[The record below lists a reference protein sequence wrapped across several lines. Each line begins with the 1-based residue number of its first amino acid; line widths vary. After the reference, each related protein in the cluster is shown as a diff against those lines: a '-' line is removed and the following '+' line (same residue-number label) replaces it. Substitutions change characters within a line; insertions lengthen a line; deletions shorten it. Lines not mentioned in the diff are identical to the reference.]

1 MARYVMESRACGASS
16 ATPFLRRGMKR
27 GKVSPLL
34 LLVVA
39 AAGVLV
45 AGVFLRCRPAGC
57 GTSDC
62 APIPPST
69 DAVAAAPNSPAAP
82 APSPAVKAAPSSPAA
97 VSAVSTSAIAAVA
110 ATQASA
116 AEQRMAE
123 LAMAMNES
131 YRKLGE
137 LRRAVQDS
145 PEVRQLQAAG
155 EEARRELEAA
165 TQSDPAIKALTDR
178 RKALLD
184 EMTALQSKQS
194 ELARTARAE
203 ATNTAVRT
211 EGQAVLAKIRE
222 TSAELGTLTRTLEKA
237 KKDYAAGNPAV
248 AELAARVAD
257 TREQIRKA
265 INGNPEI
272 LALDQQIQA
281 MAAES
286 RQVGQ
291 RQQLRSTP
299 VPEARPE

>member
-1 MARYVMESRACGASS
+1 MR
-16 ATPFLRRGMKR
+16 R

-62 APIPPST
+62 APIPPSV
-69 DAVAAAPNSPAAP
+69 DPVAAAPV
-82 APSPAVKAAPSSPAA
+82 PSPAVKAAPNSTSA

-145 PEVRQLQAAG
+145 PEVRQLQVAG
-155 EEARRELEAA
+155 EEARRALEAA

-203 ATNTAVRT
+203 TTNTAVRT

>member
-1 MARYVMESRACGASS
+1 MR
-16 ATPFLRRGMKR
+16 R

-69 DAVAAAPNSPAAP
+69 DAVAAAPASPATPAP
-82 APSPAVKAAPSSPAA
+82 ASAVKAAPAPAPAAPNSPSA

-110 ATQASA
+110 AAQASA

-123 LAMAMNES
+123 LARAMNES

-145 PEVRQLQAAG
+145 PEVRQLQVAG
-155 EEARRELEAA
+155 EEARRALEAA

-291 RQQLRSTP
+291 RRQQLRSTP